1 MKGGS
6 SAPSLDVEIRQRG
19 LKLFSI
25 ARGAVDPL
33 RRSYEYSRAIS

>member
-6 SAPSLDVEIRQRG
+6 SAPSLGVEIRRRS

-25 ARGAVDPL
+25 ARGAVDPP
-33 RRSYEYSRAIS
+33 RRSYEFSRAIR